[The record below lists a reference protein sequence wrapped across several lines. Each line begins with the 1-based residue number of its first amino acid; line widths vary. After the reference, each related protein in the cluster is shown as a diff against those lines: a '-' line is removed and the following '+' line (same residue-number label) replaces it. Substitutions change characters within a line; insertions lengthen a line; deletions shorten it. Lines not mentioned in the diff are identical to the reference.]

1 MPSNAFE
8 YSSDSVSSP
17 ARNCIAIVPSDASD
31 LAVVTKA
38 IYVGTG
44 GNLVVRTLDGQA
56 DVTFANVPTGAVLP
70 IRARAIRATGTTAG
84 QIVGL
89 A

>member
-1 MPSNAFE
+1 MPSNPFE
-8 YSSDSVSSP
+8 YSADSVSSP
-17 ARNCIAIVPSDASD
+17 ARNCVPVVPNDASD
-31 LAVVTKA
+31 LSVVTKA

-44 GNLVVRTLDGQA
+44 GNIVVRTIDAAA
-56 DVTFANVPTGAVLP
+56 DVTFANVPTGTVLP
-70 IRARAIRATGTTAG
+70 VRARAIRATGTTAS

>member
-1 MPSNAFE
+1 MPSNPFE
-8 YSSDSVSSP
+8 LSADSVSSP
-17 ARNCIAIVPSDASD
+17 ARNCVAIVPNDAND

-38 IYVGTG
+38 LYVGTG
-44 GNLVVRTLDGQA
+44 GNIVVRTVDATA
-56 DVTFANVPTGAVLP
+56 DVTFANVPTGTVLP
-70 IRARAIRATGTTAG
+70 VRARAIRATGTTAS

>member
-1 MPSNAFE
+1 MPSNPFE
-8 YSSDSVSSP
+8 LSADSVSSP
-17 ARNCIAIVPSDASD
+17 ARNCVAIVPNDATD
-31 LAVVTKA
+31 LPVVTKA

-44 GNLVVRTLDGQA
+44 GNIVVRTIEGAA
-56 DVTFANVPTGAVLP
+56 DVTFANVPTGTVLP
-70 IRARAIRATGTTAG
+70 IRARAIRATGTTAS

>member
-1 MPSNAFE
+1 LPSNAFE
-8 YSSDSVSSP
+8 FAADSVSSP
-17 ARNCIAIVPSDASD
+17 ARNCLAIVPNDASD
-31 LAVVTKA
+31 LAAVTKA

-44 GNLVVRTLDGQA
+44 GNLVVRMLDSDA
-56 DVTFANVPTGAVLP
+56 DVTFANVPTGTVLP
-70 IRARAIRATGTTAG
+70 IRARAVRATGTTAS

>member
-1 MPSNAFE
+1 MPSNPFE
-8 YSSDSVSSP
+8 FSADSVSSP
-17 ARNCIAIVPSDASD
+17 ARNCVSIVPNDTTD

-38 IYVGTG
+38 LYVGTG
-44 GNLVVRTLDGQA
+44 GSIVVRTVDATA
-56 DVTFANVPTGAVLP
+56 DVTFANVPAGLILP
-70 IRARAIRATGTTAG
+70 IRARAIRATGTTAS

>member
-1 MPSNAFE
+1 MPSNPFE
-8 YSSDSVSSP
+8 LSADSVSSP
-17 ARNCIAIVPSDASD
+17 ARNCVAIVPNDATD
-31 LAVVTKA
+31 LLVVTKA

-44 GNLVVRTLDGQA
+44 GNIVLRTIEGAA
-56 DVTFANVPTGAVLP
+56 DVTFANVPTGTVLP
-70 IRARAIRATGTTAG
+70 IRARAIRATGTTAS